1 MPGEQKKSLAL
12 SATSHQDSLSM
23 IDCIHI
29 EQLEIHVRV
38 GVPDS
43 ERAQPQRLILN
54 VTFWPKRFGPRDHI
68 ADTVNYSEVAM
79 SLKQF
84 VAQRDY
90 RLIETLAE
98 ETAGHLLARFPLR
111 KVVVEVRKFVLPDA
125 KYVSVTAIREH

>member
-1 MPGEQKKSLAL
+1 
-12 SATSHQDSLSM
+12 M

-43 ERAQPQRLILN
+43 ERAQAQRLILN
-54 VTFWPKRFGPRDHI
+54 VTFWPKRSGPRDDI
-68 ADTVNYSEVAM
+68 ADTVNYSEVAA
-79 SLKQF
+79 SLKEF

-111 KVVVEVRKFVLPDA
+111 QVTVEVRKFVLPDA
-125 KYVSVTAIREH
+125 DYVSVTAIREQ

>member
-1 MPGEQKKSLAL
+1 
-12 SATSHQDSLSM
+12 M

-29 EQLEIHVRV
+29 EQLEIRARV

-54 VTFWPKRFGPRDHI
+54 VTFWPKRSGPRDHI
-68 ADTVNYSEVAM
+68 ADTVNYSEVAA
-79 SLKQF
+79 SLKEF

-111 KVVVEVRKFVLPDA
+111 KAAVEVRKFVLPDA
-125 KYVSVTAIREH
+125 DYVSVTAVREQ

>member
-1 MPGEQKKSLAL
+1 
-12 SATSHQDSLSM
+12 M

-43 ERAQPQRLILN
+43 ERAQAQRLTLN
-54 VTFWPKRFGPRDHI
+54 VTFWPKRSGPRDHI
-68 ADTVNYSEVAM
+68 ADTVNYSEVAA

-84 VAQRDY
+84 VTHRDY

-98 ETAGHLLARFPLR
+98 ETAGHLLAHFPVR
-111 KVVVEVRKFVLPDA
+111 KVAVEVRKFVLPDA
-125 KYVSVTAIREH
+125 HHVSVTAIREQ

>member
-1 MPGEQKKSLAL
+1 
-12 SATSHQDSLSM
+12 M

-43 ERAQPQRLILN
+43 ERAQAQRLILN
-54 VTFWPKRFGPRDHI
+54 VTFWPKRSGSRDDI
-68 ADTVNYSEVAM
+68 ADTVNYSEVAA
-79 SLKQF
+79 SVKGF

-98 ETAGHLLARFPLR
+98 ETAAHLLARFPLR
-111 KVVVEVRKFVLPDA
+111 KAAVEVRKFVLPDA
-125 KYVSVTAIREH
+125 NYVSVTAIREQ

>member
-1 MPGEQKKSLAL
+1 M
-12 SATSHQDSLSM
+12 SHHDSFGM

-54 VTFWPKRFGPRDHI
+54 VTFWPKRSGPRDHI
-68 ADTVNYSEVAM
+68 ADTVNYSEVAV

-98 ETAGHLLARFPLR
+98 ETAGHLLAGFPLR
-111 KVVVEVRKFVLPDA
+111 KIVVEVRKFVLPDA
-125 KYVSVTAIREH
+125 NYVSVTAIREH